1 MFKSL
6 QNTNMCHE
14 ISPPQIYTSNY
25 TQTNENASSP
35 TRDAIGYVRLYLNNT
50 ILKPLSRWVERKP
63 HMKTISFANWK
74 VKDTISHLL
83 SAKGLVRLWW
93 RNVWCVMG
101 DLLTYPKV
109 WSNRCATFLE
119 HSRTC
124 FRLCWILAVDVYRVG
139 SCMAVTVWLKTENNP
154 QQIV

>member
-6 QNTNMCHE
+6 RNTNMCHE
-14 ISPPQIYTSNY
+14 ISPPQIYTTNY

-35 TRDAIGYVRLYLNNT
+35 TRDAVGYVRLYLNNT
-50 ILKPLSRWVERKP
+50 ILKPLSRWVDRKP

-109 WSNRCATFLE
+109 WSNRCATFLNTFADVF
-119 HSRTC
+119 SIVLDFGRR
-124 FRLCWILAVDVYRVG
+124 RLSCWILYG
-139 SCMAVTVWLKTENNP
+139 SYSVA
-154 QQIV
+154 